1 MSVSQASLDSLRDAF
16 AERYSGPPAVVV
28 RAPGRVNLIG
38 EHTDY
43 SNLPV
48 LPMAI
53 EQGLFVATR
62 PTEDGIVEAAS
73 DRIHGIARIDRAALR
88 PDDAVS
94 WSAYLAGALREL
106 ADIAPGRGANVLIGG
121 DLPAGGGLSSSSAL
135 TVGLIAALG
144 AAWGVPLD
152 GDDVVRRAVVAE
164 RHTGVETGGM
174 DQAVIVFAEAGAAL
188 RIAFD
193 PPGHHPVPLPQG
205 LAFVAA
211 YSGED
216 ALKAGVA
223 RAAYNERV
231 VGARLAAAMLADSVG
246 LDLTYPITLRQVAGV
261 DVVEILV
268 DGLPE
273 RISATEVAHGAD
285 VDVEHLVR
293 LTAGRFDHQLKVP
306 VRRVARHIL
315 SEAARVDEAEA
326 ALLAGDLGTFG
337 HLLNESHNSLR
348 DDLRCSTPALDKVCA
363 AMRKAGAIGARLTG
377 AGFGGYALAAA
388 GPGQI
393 APAIAAAEAAAGGP
407 AFEVRPA
414 DGLRLL

>member
-1 MSVSQASLDSLRDAF
+1 MW
-16 AERYSGPPAVVV
+16 G
-28 RAPGRVNLIG
+28 APL
-38 EHTDY
+38 E
-43 SNLPV
+43 P
-48 LPMAI
+48 
-53 EQGLFVATR
+53 E
-62 PTEDGIVEAAS
+62 
-73 DRIHGIARIDRAALR
+73 
-88 PDDAVS
+88 
-94 WSAYLAGALREL
+94 
-106 ADIAPGRGANVLIGG
+106 
-121 DLPAGGGLSSSSAL
+121 
-135 TVGLIAALG
+135 
-144 AAWGVPLD
+144 
-152 GDDVVRRAVVAE
+152 DVVRRAIVAE

-174 DQAVIVFAEAGAAL
+174 DQTVIVFAESGAAL
-188 RIAFD
+188 RIDFD

-216 ALKAGVA
+216 APKAGAA

-261 DVVEILV
+261 DVVDVLV

-293 LTAGRFDHQLKVP
+293 LTAGRFDHQVKVP

-315 SEAARVDEAEA
+315 SEAARVDETEA
-326 ALLAGDLGTFG
+326 ALLACDLPAVGR
-337 HLLNESHNSLR
+337 LLNESHNSLH

-363 AMRKAGAIGARLTG
+363 AMRKAGALGARLTG

-388 GPGQI
+388 
-393 APAIAAAEAAAGGP
+393 APDRVAAVIAAAEAATGGP
-407 AFEVRPA
+407 AFEVCA
-414 DGLRLL
+414 SDGLHLL